1 MRLSEDLPLDPEV
14 LAELDAIDA
23 TLRGEAVDPRHA
35 ELAELALLLA
45 DQREMM
51 PARAASSLDAA
62 VARRFAPVPAPAAE
76 PARLAEVGGP
86 GAPTPPSQRPRL
98 TRWALRPSFGAAL
111 AGLAAV
117 AVAGVIVV
125 NNNSGVQ
132 NPANLALQPGPRA
145 PQAASATHSAASGAR
160 SAPAIGAPSAS
171 GSGSFGSGASDSAH
185 TLAGSQ
191 PAATA
196 PQQRLSS
203 KAHTPPATTTSPS
216 AVSSSSAASG
226 VAQPA
231 PAALPPTGVNGAAT
245 GSFGAIVPTP
255 PGNGRKLTQAAQLQ
269 LSSSGNRIGT
279 VSQELFNVVGLYHG
293 IVKTSQ
299 ITAAGQNGYA
309 YFGLS
314 IPSSSLQQALS
325 ALSTLHY
332 AHVVSRTDAT
342 QDVNGQYNGL
352 VRKLGDDRALRTSL
366 LKQLATATTQ
376 AQIISLQA
384 QIKDAEAAIARDEA
398 ALAALNHK
406 INYSAVDVQINAAP
420 IVPLTPAGGSSHGF
434 TLGTAWHDAIHVLTV
449 AAGVSLIALAI
460 LIPLGLVAAL
470 IAWIAY
476 WVRRRRREAALD
488 AA

>member
-1 MRLSEDLPLDPEV
+1 
-14 LAELDAIDA
+14 
-23 TLRGEAVDPRHA
+23 
-35 ELAELALLLA
+35 
-45 DQREMM
+45 
-51 PARAASSLDAA
+51 
-62 VARRFAPVPAPAAE
+62 
-76 PARLAEVGGP
+76 
-86 GAPTPPSQRPRL
+86 
-98 TRWALRPSFGAAL
+98 
-111 AGLAAV
+111 
-117 AVAGVIVV
+117 
-125 NNNSGVQ
+125 
-132 NPANLALQPGPRA
+132 
-145 PQAASATHSAASGAR
+145 
-160 SAPAIGAPSAS
+160 
-171 GSGSFGSGASDSAH
+171 
-185 TLAGSQ
+185 
-191 PAATA
+191 
-196 PQQRLSS
+196 
-203 KAHTPPATTTSPS
+203 
-216 AVSSSSAASG
+216 
-226 VAQPA
+226 
-231 PAALPPTGVNGAAT
+231 VNGAAA

-269 LSSSGNRIGT
+269 LSSSGNKIDT

-314 IPSSSLQQALS
+314 IPSSNLQRALS

-366 LKQLATATTQ
+366 LKQLANATTQ

-398 ALAALNHK
+398 ALAALNHR

>member
-45 DQREMM
+45 DQRETM
-51 PARAASSLDAA
+51 PARAATTLDAA
-62 VARRFAPVPAPAAE
+62 VARRFAPAAE
-76 PARLAEVGGP
+76 PARLAEAGGP
-86 GAPTPPSQRPRL
+86 AGPKAPSQRPRL

-111 AGLAAV
+111 AGLAAA
-117 AVAGVIVV
+117 AVAGVIVL

-132 NPANLALQPGPRA
+132 SAGLQPGLRA
-145 PQAASATHSAASGAR
+145 PQAASATHSAASGTPG
-160 SAPAIGAPSAS
+160 APAIGASS
-171 GSGSFGSGASDSAH
+171 TNGSGSFGSGASAPLKG
-185 TLAGSQ
+185 LASKAPTPSP

-196 PQQRLSS
+196 PVVTTPRLSGVS
-203 KAHTPPATTTSPS
+203 SASS
-216 AVSSSSAASG
+216 AVSG
-226 VAQPA
+226 VAQTA
-231 PAALPPTGVNGAAT
+231 PTAQAPTGVNGAAA

-269 LSSSGNRIGT
+269 LSSSGNKIDT

-309 YFGLS
+309 YFELS
-314 IPSSSLQQALS
+314 IPSSNLQQALS

-366 LKQLATATTQ
+366 LKQLANATTQ
-376 AQIISLQA
+376 TQIISLQA
-384 QIKDAEAAIARDEA
+384 QIKDAEAAITRDEA
-398 ALAALNHK
+398 ALAVLNHQ
-406 INYSAVDVQINAAP
+406 INYSAVEVQINAAP
-420 IVPLTPAGGSSHGF
+420 IVPLTPAHGSSHGF

-488 AA
+488 AV